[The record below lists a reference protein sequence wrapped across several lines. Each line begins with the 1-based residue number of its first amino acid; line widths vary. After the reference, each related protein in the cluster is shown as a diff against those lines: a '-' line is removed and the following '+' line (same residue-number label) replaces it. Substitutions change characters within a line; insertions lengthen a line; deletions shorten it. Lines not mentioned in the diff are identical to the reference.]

1 MNRTKRSRFGK
12 KKAVRKNRTLRRR
25 KGGNLNSIETLDAI
39 EMSNINQSIEQE
51 TRECYEKSKTAQN
64 VTGNEKFKNTG
75 IFNFFR
81 SGQTTNKEVFDP
93 EKLDECDEKK
103 ETKKTCLN
111 SVVEKLKNVSHNS
124 EQMKFGYNKCA
135 LDGRVVAITQ

>member
-64 VTGNEKFKNTG
+64 VTGNEKNKNTV

-81 SGQTTNKEVFDP
+81 SANKEVFDQK
-93 EKLDECDEKK
+93 KLDECDKK
-103 ETKKTCLN
+103 KKKKKICLN
-111 SVVEKLKNVSHNS
+111 SVAEKLKNESHNS
-124 EQMKFGYNKCA
+124 NLIKYLYDEKCA
-135 LDGRVVAITQ
+135 LDGGVVTQ